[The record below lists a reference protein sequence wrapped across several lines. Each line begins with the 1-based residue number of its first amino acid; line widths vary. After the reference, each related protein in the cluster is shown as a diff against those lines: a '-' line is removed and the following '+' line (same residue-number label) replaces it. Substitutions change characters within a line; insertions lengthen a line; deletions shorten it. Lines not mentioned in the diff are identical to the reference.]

1 MHHLSHV
8 PAGFSTYTHFFHKL
22 VHQKEKS
29 YPQIFYKKTVFER
42 RFSLRK
48 GLISRKSR
56 KLSTIPPSL
65 LLLLIILFIT

>member
-29 YPQIFYKKTVFER
+29 YPQIFYKKQSLSVVF
-42 RFSLRK
+42 FSEK
-48 GLISRKSR
+48 GGFPEKAESYPQFHR
-56 KLSTIPPSL
+56 PYYYY
-65 LLLLIILFIT
+65 